1 MSQDFGILSFES
13 HFLTMKRKTRVN
25 SLRKALQLERDDGKT
40 VGFAPTMG
48 ALHKGHISLI
58 KESNKRSDVTVASIF
73 INPAQFNDPGDLKRY
88 PRALNSDLNLLSSSG
103 THIVFT
109 PSVNEIYP
117 KDDKTNLYTL
127 SLNGLDAVMEGKYR
141 PGHFSGMIKV
151 VKRLL
156 DIVEPD
162 QLYMGQKDF
171 QQFTIIQNMIEKL
184 QLPVQ
189 LVVCPIIREENGL
202 AMSSRN
208 ALLSPAA
215 RNKAGCIYQTLC
227 EVKNALPHQKPSELS
242 ALALHMLHSAEF
254 SPEYF
259 EIVDGHTLQEIQHL
273 NDHKYVVAC
282 TAVRVENVRLIDNL
296 ILKDD
301 RIL

>member
-1 MSQDFGILSFES
+1 
-13 HFLTMKRKTRVN
+13 MKRKTRVT
-25 SLRKALQLERDDGKT
+25 SLRKELQRERKDGKT
-40 VGFAPTMG
+40 IGFAPTMG

-58 KESNKRSDVTVASIF
+58 NESNKRSDVTVASIF

-88 PRALNSDLNLLSSSG
+88 PRALKSDLSLLSSSG

-109 PSVNEIYP
+109 PSVNEVYP
-117 KDDKTNLYTL
+117 NEDKINFYTFP
-127 SLNGLDAVMEGKYR
+127 LNGLDAVMEGKYR
-141 PGHFSGMIKV
+141 PGHFSGMVRV

-171 QQFTIIQNMIEKL
+171 QQFTIIQHMIEKL

-189 LVVCPIIREENGL
+189 LVVCPIVREENGL

-208 ALLSPAA
+208 ALLSQAA
-215 RNKAGCIYQTLC
+215 RNKAGYIYHTLC
-227 EVKNALPHQKPSELS
+227 EVKKSLPNQNPSELS
-242 ALALHMLHSAEF
+242 AMALKMLNSAEF

-259 EIVDGHTLQEIQHL
+259 EIVDGYTLQEIQHF
-273 NDHKYVVAC
+273 DEHKYVVAC
-282 TAVRVENVRLIDNL
+282 TAVRVENVRLIDNV
-296 ILKDD
+296 ILKDE
-301 RIL
+301 RNL

>member
-1 MSQDFGILSFES
+1 
-13 HFLTMKRKTRVN
+13 MKRKTRVT

-40 VGFAPTMG
+40 IGFAPTMG
-48 ALHKGHISLI
+48 ALHQGHISLI

-73 INPAQFNDPGDLKRY
+73 INPAQFNDLRDLKRY
-88 PRALNSDLNLLSSSG
+88 PRALKSDLNLLSSSG

-109 PSVNEIYP
+109 PPVNEIYP
-117 KDDKTNLYTL
+117 KGDKKNNYSL
-127 SLNGLDAVMEGKYR
+127 SFNGLDAVMEGQYR
-141 PGHFSGMIKV
+141 PGHFSGMVKV

-156 DIVEPD
+156 DIVQPD

-171 QQFTIIQNMIEKL
+171 QQFTIIQHMIEKL

-189 LVVCPIIREENGL
+189 LVVCPIIREESGL

-215 RNKAGCIYQTLC
+215 RNKAGYIYQTLC
-227 EVKNALPHQKPSELS
+227 EVKNSLPFQNPSDLSTMALS
-242 ALALHMLHSAEF
+242 MLQSAEF

-259 EIVDGHTLQEIQHL
+259 EIVDGYTLQKIHRF

-296 ILKDD
+296 ILKDE
-301 RIL
+301 RNL